1 MPACSVNPVVYG
13 SSTTTLHSKFVLVF
27 DACSTVHFQQRISEK
42 DKNDPELQLVVG
54 EKPSDIVWI
63 RWLLRKFILTWHKVN
78 RKVCL
83 PECPRNLR
91 KTWVIMLNTVNP
103 LFSLPPSPHPPSNK
117 PLLGVDVA
125 PFGFPCCMT
134 TKTSLE
140 WIARDVF
147 YKVRLITQSGYGTT
161 KELLRHMNKIAT
173 MKA

>member
-1 MPACSVNPVVYG
+1 
-13 SSTTTLHSKFVLVF
+13 
-27 DACSTVHFQQRISEK
+27 
-42 DKNDPELQLVVG
+42 
-54 EKPSDIVWI
+54 
-63 RWLLRKFILTWHKVN
+63 
-78 RKVCL
+78 
-83 PECPRNLR
+83 
-91 KTWVIMLNTVNP
+91 MLNTVNP

-117 PLLGVDVA
+117 PLFGVDVA